1 MQKRNR
7 GLQSNTMPILRS
19 PRVLMSES
27 VKSKVD
33 PKVYDK
39 LVNKYFNLRNL
50 QVKIKTKFKL
60 LSVEELQN
68 SLSSRVELN
77 KEFNNFRLEIER
89 ENKEFS
95 FTEKSLIKDIEKL

>member
-7 GLQSNTMPILRS
+7 GLQSNAMPILRS

-39 LVNKYFNLRNL
+39 LVNKYF
-50 QVKIKTKFKL
+50 I
-60 LSVEELQN
+60 
-68 SLSSRVELN
+68 
-77 KEFNNFRLEIER
+77 
-89 ENKEFS
+89 
-95 FTEKSLIKDIEKL
+95 